1 MNVMP
6 ATYAIRLLTDP
17 TDAWRQIASSD
28 APPLAHGLTHTLLFA
43 LIPAASWFFGSTQIG
58 WNIGFDERQRLTPES
73 ALFICAFFYLALVV
87 GVLFLGYMIHWMSH
101 TYGAASSLGK
111 GVLIVAYTATPFF
124 VGGLLGLYPVLA
136 LDLALGVVIAC
147 YCVYLLY
154 LGIPIVMDVPPE
166 RGFLFASAVVA
177 VGLVSFVAMM
187 GATVILWDLGLEPVY
202 TY

>member
-1 MNVMP
+1 MP

-17 TDAWRQIASSD
+17 TDAWQRIAGERQ
-28 APPLAHGLTHTLLFA
+28 PLYRALMHTLLFA
-43 LIPAASWFFGSTQIG
+43 LIPAASWFFGSTQVG
-58 WNIGFDERQRLTPES
+58 WNIGFEERQRLTVDS
-73 ALFICAFFYLALVV
+73 ALFICVFFYLALVM
-87 GVLFLGYMIHWMSH
+87 GVLFLGYMIHWMSQ

-111 GVLIVAYTATPFF
+111 GMLVVAYTATPFF

-136 LDLALGVVIAC
+136 LDLAVGVAIAC
-147 YCVYLLY
+147 YSIYLLY

-166 RGFLFASAVVA
+166 RGFLFASAIVA